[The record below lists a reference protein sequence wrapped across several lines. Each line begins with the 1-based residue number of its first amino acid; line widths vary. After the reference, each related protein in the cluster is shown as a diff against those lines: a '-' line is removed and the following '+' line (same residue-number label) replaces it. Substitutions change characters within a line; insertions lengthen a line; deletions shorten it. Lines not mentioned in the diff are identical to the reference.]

1 MRRRA
6 HSRWI
11 TGLLLLAACGQADPP
26 EAKPTP
32 PVPTA
37 TATPATTAAAASATA
52 TATAPSPPPLPEV
65 ELASE
70 GDAFEVIDLH
80 VDTPWRV
87 HFKDRPVSLPKGHA
101 TPDKAREGHYAAM
114 VFPIYIPDYIHKWK
128 PAIADAAAIYDSI
141 DAILKAQSSFTP
153 VVVDGEVQAVA
164 ADEVAI
170 FVSIEGAGAFAEDIT
185 QIDRFIARGVRLVG
199 PVHAHDNDL
208 ASSATGKKAKKKGG
222 GGLTD
227 LGKRFCARVYEK
239 GALVDVSH
247 MSDQAFEDLVPIA
260 KKYGAPI
267 VATHSNARKL
277 RNHPRNLPD
286 GQLKIIGETGGVA
299 GLNLHRT
306 FVRKGRARM
315 KHVVAMVDHM
325 VKVAGVDGVAIGTD
339 YDGGRPVPPVKD
351 ASKMPDLAKALLEAG
366 YSEADVR
373 KIFGGNARR
382 VLYWGLRRQ

>member
-1 MRRRA
+1 M
-6 HSRWI
+6 W
-11 TGLLLLAACGQADPP
+11 LVACGQADPP

-32 PVPTA
+32 VAPTA
-37 TATPATTAAAASATA
+37 TASAAATTSAAAPSATA
-52 TATAPSPPPLPEV
+52 PAPPPLPEV
-65 ELASE
+65 DLADG
-70 GDAFEVIDLH
+70 GDTFEVIDLH

-87 HFKDRPVSLPKGHA
+87 HFKDRPVALPKGDA
-101 TPDKAREGHYAAM
+101 TPEKAREGHYAAM

-128 PAIADAAAIYDSI
+128 PAIADAEAIYTTI
-141 DAILKAQSSFTP
+141 DEILKAQTSFTP
-153 VVVDGEVQAVA
+153 VIVDGKVQAVDP
-164 ADEVAI
+164 DEVAI
-170 FVSIEGAGAFAEDIT
+170 FVSIEGAGAFAADIT

-199 PVHAHDNDL
+199 VVHAHDNDL

-227 LGKRFCARVYEK
+227 LGKQFCARVYEK

-247 MSDQAFEDLVPIA
+247 MSDQAFEDLIPIA

-286 GQLKIIGETGGVA
+286 AQLKVIGDTGGVA

-306 FVRKGRARM
+306 FVRKGRVQM

-325 VKVAGVDGVAIGTD
+325 VKVAGIDAVAIGTD
-339 YDGGRPVPPVKD
+339 YDGGKPVPPVKD
-351 ASKMPDLAKALLEAG
+351 ARKMPDLAKALREAG
-366 YSEADVR
+366 YSEADIR
-373 KIFGGNARR
+373 KIFGENARR
-382 VLYWGLRRQ
+382 ILYWGLRPQ